1 MAKKLGK
8 LFQRVRVT
16 SGYVFAIIFFVFCKP
31 AAELLIIGSAIAV
44 LGLLIRAWACGHL
57 RKVAEL
63 DMSGPY
69 AYTRNPLYLGSF
81 LITVGFAVAS
91 GVWWLAMIS
100 IIFFLGIYLPVMNVE
115 KSELEEVLGDEYRAY
130 VREVPVFVPKLTPAR
145 SSERKFDFQL
155 YLKNGEYSAAVGV
168 AATIFILILKAYYI
182 GSL

>member
-16 SGYVFAIIFFVFCKP
+16 SGYIFAIIFIVFCRP
-31 AAELLIIGSAIAV
+31 TAELLIIGSAVAV

-63 DMSGPY
+63 DTSGPY

-91 GVWWLAMIS
+91 GVWWLAAIS

-115 KSELEEVLGDEYRAY
+115 KSELEEVIGDEYRAY
-130 VREVPVFVPKLTPAR
+130 VRDVPVFVPRVTPGR
-145 SSERKFDFQL
+145 SSDRRFDFQL
-155 YLKNGEYSAAVGV
+155 YLKNGEYSAALGV
-168 AATIFILILKAYYI
+168 AATVLILVLKAYYS